1 MRTRS
6 LITVVALLTTILT
19 PAVNRAYAVSV
30 LPSAPLSVTQT
41 AIAAGVRV
49 GWSTPTDIATGI
61 TGYKIEKST
70 DGSTGW
76 TEVGSVNSSTY
87 TYDILNLPQTSIYV
101 RVAATA
107 SGGTGTYGYKWTKIY
122 GTNSMVRDS
131 GNQSITY
138 ENGYGLAV
146 GNVSQ
151 TIGSPSFTR
160 VRYRMSVT
168 VNSASNYVETDF
180 YKWSSASIS
189 TLKIP
194 VLGASA
200 FSVQTNVSDLNT
212 YSDNSNVTKGK
223 GLNGRLEIWPNDYS
237 NTASGLFTP
246 VPATTL
252 YDYDDTI
259 NAAGSYGS
267 FQVHDITNS
276 KTVFAWNN
284 HGYGLTPNIGFGNAP
299 SGDPDWTFCTSI
311 CASPS
316 NFYLQIF
323 INESVTPLIG
333 ISTSSISVPATGTKR
348 LALTLSATS
357 NLVGYFTFY
366 WQGKKISG
374 CAKKATA
381 ASAPFTA
388 TCSWKPSTSGL
399 QSISATFSNASAGY
413 TTSTASANTTIA
425 RRTGNR

>member
-1 MRTRS
+1 MRARS
-6 LITVVALLTTILT
+6 VVVVVALLSTFFAPTTNY
-19 PAVNRAYAVSV
+19 AHAVSS

-49 GWSTPTDIATGI
+49 GWSVPTDIATGI

-76 TEVGSVNSSTY
+76 SEVGSVSGSTY
-87 TYDILNLPQTSIYV
+87 SYDILGLAQSALYV

-107 SGGTGTYGYKWTKIY
+107 TAGTGTYGYKWTKIY
-122 GTNSMVRDS
+122 GTTSLVRDA

-138 ENGYGLAV
+138 ESGYGVAA
-146 GNVSQ
+146 GDTST
-151 TIGSPSFTR
+151 TIGSPSFSR
-160 VRYRMSVT
+160 VRYRMSVR
-168 VNSASNYVETDF
+168 VNSATNYVETDF
-180 YKWSSASIS
+180 YKWNTASIS

-200 FSVQTNVSDLNT
+200 FSVQTNVTDLNT
-212 YSDNSNVTKGK
+212 YSDNSNVTIGK
-223 GLNGRLEIWPNDYS
+223 SLNGRLEIWPNDYS
-237 NTASGLFTP
+237 NSASGLFSP
-246 VPATTL
+246 VPASTL

-284 HGYGLTPNIGFGNAP
+284 HGSGLTPNIGFGNAP
-299 SGDPDWTFCTSI
+299 SGDSDWTFCTTI

-316 NFYLQIF
+316 NFNLQIF
-323 INESVTPLIG
+323 INQTVTPLVG
-333 ISTSSISVPATGTKR
+333 NSTTTISIPTSGTKR
-348 LALTLSATS
+348 SALTLSATS
-357 NLVGYFTFY
+357 NLVGFYTFY
-366 WQGKKISG
+366 WRGKKISG

-381 ASAPFTA
+381 ASAPYTA
-388 TCSWKPSTSGL
+388 TCSWKPSVPGL
-399 QSISATFSNASAGY
+399 QTITATFSNSAAGY

-425 RRTGNR
+425 RRVGNR

>member
-6 LITVVALLTTILT
+6 FIAVLALLTTFLA
-19 PAVNRAYAVSV
+19 PAINRAYAVSV
-30 LPSAPLSVTQT
+30 LPSAPLSVTQS
-41 AIAAGVRV
+41 AISVGVRV
-49 GWSTPTDIATGI
+49 GWSAPTDVATGI

-76 TEVGSVNSSTY
+76 SEVGSVSGSTY
-87 TYDILNLPQTSIYV
+87 TYDILNLPQSAVYV

-122 GTNSMVRDS
+122 GTTSMNRNSGD
-131 GNQSITY
+131 GSINY
-138 ENGYGLAV
+138 ETGYGIAA
-146 GNVSQ
+146 GDVSK
-151 TIGSPSFTR
+151 TIGTPSFSR

-168 VNSASNYVETDF
+168 VNSVANYAETDF
-180 YKWSSASIS
+180 YKWSSASIT
-189 TLKIP
+189 TLAIP
-194 VLGASA
+194 VLDASPLV
-200 FSVQTNVSDLNT
+200 VQTNVTDLNT
-212 YSDNSNVTKGK
+212 YSDNANVTKGK
-223 GLNGRLEIWPNDYS
+223 ALSGRLEIWPYNYA
-237 NTASGLFTP
+237 NTASGLFSP
-246 VPATTL
+246 IPASTV
-252 YDYDDTI
+252 YDYDDTV
-259 NAAGSYGS
+259 NNNGGYGS

-276 KTVFAWNN
+276 KTVFAWNL
-284 HGYGLTPNIGFGNAP
+284 HQYGSTPNIGFGNAP

-323 INESVTPLIG
+323 INESVTPLVG
-333 ISTSSISVPATGTKR
+333 NSTSTISIPTTGTKR
-348 LALTLSATS
+348 LAMTLSATS

-366 WQGKKISG
+366 WKGKKISG

-381 ASAPFTA
+381 ASAPYTA
-388 TCSWKPSTSGL
+388 TCSWKPSLPGL
-399 QSISATFSNASAGY
+399 QNITATFSNAAAGY